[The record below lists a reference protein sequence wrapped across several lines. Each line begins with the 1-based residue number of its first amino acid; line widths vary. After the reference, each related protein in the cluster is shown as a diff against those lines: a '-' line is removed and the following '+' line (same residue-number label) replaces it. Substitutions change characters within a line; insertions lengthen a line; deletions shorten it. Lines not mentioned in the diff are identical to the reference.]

1 MAKKRTFSTTL
12 RVLFVMY
19 DIFFPFPDSHGVNL
33 HAASSSTEVLVHI
46 MGSSEV
52 QSMLADKMV
61 PKKAVWDLI
70 AAEMKNIGFDMGER
84 GGDRCRQKWAKAVR
98 NYMHFARTRAF
109 NMNACYPLYYDGVEA
124 ILNQKKRGKD
134 TYAAE
139 VKPLVNA
146 CVTAD
151 VFNERQDDEC
161 PEDAGGRSPSSPK
174 QICQKDDSAHFSS
187 SDIPLSSNSSED
199 DTSEVFET
207 VAENCVLNSS
217 APADKNASKSASDRS
232 NDEEIVLV
240 FPGEMKQCSGSKF
253 MCESEIPLGDID
265 SEACVTLYPDDVSD
279 AILNNSLPKL
289 INYPYAEDILF
300 KCNEQSSHYSD
311 SRKAMD
317 VENMNLSLPDL
328 LHGMTKPSP
337 APKPSGV
344 SAHGSPTVVVSPKP
358 NQPSRPIPT
367 AGEAMMSLVRRLY
380 DKEKRTEKGRVRRRE
395 ARIHSLEVLLK
406 EQSVRQQEMLNK
418 AMLAIKQLE

>member
-1 MAKKRTFSTTL
+1 M
-12 RVLFVMY
+12 MY

-33 HAASSSTEVLVHI
+33 RAAGSSTEVLVHVI
-46 MGSSEV
+46 GSSEV
-52 QSMLADKMV
+52 QSMLADKML
-61 PKKAVWDLI
+61 PKKAVWDHV

-98 NYMHFARTRAF
+98 NYFHFARTRAF
-109 NMNACYPLYYDGVEA
+109 NMKACYPLYYDGVEA

-146 CVTAD
+146 CVTTD
-151 VFNERQDDEC
+151 VCKKQQDDEC
-161 PEDAGGRSPSSPK
+161 SEDAGGDSPSSPK
-174 QICQKDDSAHFSS
+174 QICQKDDSARFSS
-187 SDIPLSSNSSED
+187 SDIPFSSNSSED
-199 DTSEVFET
+199 DTSEIFKT
-207 VAENCVLNSS
+207 MPENCVVNSS
-217 APADKNASKSASDRS
+217 MPAGKNASKSASDRS

-240 FPGEMKQCSGSKF
+240 YPGEMKPSSGSKF
-253 MCESEIPLGDID
+253 VCESEIPLGDVD
-265 SEACVTLYPDDVSD
+265 SEVCVTLYPDDVSD
-279 AILNNSLPKL
+279 DILNNSLPKL
-289 INYPYAEDILF
+289 INYPYAEDILS

-311 SRKAMD
+311 SRKPMD

-328 LHGMTKPSP
+328 LQSMTKPSP
-337 APKPSGV
+337 APKTSGV
-344 SAHGSPTVVVSPKP
+344 SARGFPTVILSPKP

-380 DKEKRTEKGRVRRRE
+380 DKERRTEKGRVRRRE

-406 EQSVRQQEMLNK
+406 EQSVRQQDMLNK
-418 AMLAIKQLE
+418 AMLAFKQLE